1 MDSMNHPVLSD
12 SQPLDA
18 PSAPAAPQHGTGTS
32 VLEATE
38 LREAIEPGDHE
49 RFSHYVRKERI
60 LESAMSGAPV
70 IALCGKVWVPGRD
83 PNKFP
88 VCPVCKEIYEGLR
101 DPQDGGSGSE
111 GNGGGKKGWFG
122 RGGSG
127 KN

>member
-1 MDSMNHPVLSD
+1 MNHPVLSD

-18 PSAPAAPQHGTGTS
+18 PSAPAAPQQGTGTS

-101 DPQDGGSGSE
+101 DPQDGDSGGQ